1 MYFDSHCHLD
11 RIELGD
17 YGGDFGQ
24 LLRTIEEGDVERMVC
39 IGVTLESF
47 DDMYQRIAD
56 LPQVYCTAGVH
67 PDYENIEEPS
77 VERLCELA
85 TRDKVVAIGETGLD
99 YFHQSGDL
107 DWQRQRFVTHVHA
120 ARESGLPLVI
130 HTRDAREDTL
140 DILRRHRAAEVGG
153 VLHCFTESWEMA
165 RDAIELG
172 FYISISGIV
181 TFAQAQNVRDMARQI
196 PLERLLIETD
206 SPWLSPAP
214 YRGKPNHPGR
224 VGLVAEKL
232 AEIRDESLE
241 EIATTTYLNACRLFG
256 LEHPLPA
263 VDDTGN

>member
-1 MYFDSHCHLD
+1 MFFDSHCHLD
-11 RIELGD
+11 RIDLD
-17 YGGDFGQ
+17 DHGGDFGR
-24 LLRTIEEGDVERMVC
+24 LLSTIESGGVERMVC

-47 DDMYQRIAD
+47 DDMYKRIAE

-67 PDYENIEEPS
+67 PDYENIEEPT
-77 VERLCELA
+77 VERLCALA

-99 YFHQSGDL
+99 YFHQTGDL
-107 DWQRQRFVTHVHA
+107 DWQRQRFVTHVLA
-120 ARESGLPLVI
+120 ARECGLPLVV

-140 DILRRHRAAEVGG
+140 DILRRNGAEQVGG
-153 VLHCFTESWEMA
+153 VLHCFTESYEMA
-165 RDAIELG
+165 AAAIELG

-181 TFAQAQNVRDMARQI
+181 TFAQADNVREMARRI

-232 AEIRDESLE
+232 AEIRGESLD
-241 EIATTTYLNACRLFG
+241 EIAAATYRNASRLFG
-256 LEHPLPA
+256 LEQA
-263 VDDTGN
+263 ARRSTA